1 MRVIGI
7 LLFILCII
15 PISAKATNENVS
27 IMKTGEEEYVIYI
40 ESTLDKKFSFALS
53 NDKELAKEDL
63 EFIASGFD
71 SNYAAVK
78 NNIAYIDSDLYK
90 KYGLKEIYI
99 WVKVEDKYILEAQKL
114 NLNDSVT
121 SEEIKSIEDATK
133 RIKVNTDKKIDTV
146 NKEDEVI
153 KTLTTGAIEIT
164 DDSNSK
170 YYYETIKLP
179 GTEQC
184 NQLMKLAEEMN
195 GAYAK
200 MNLLK

>member
-53 NDKELAKEDL
+53 NDKDLAKEDL

-78 NNIAYIDSDLYK
+78 NNI
-90 KYGLKEIYI
+90 
-99 WVKVEDKYILEAQKL
+99 
-114 NLNDSVT
+114 
-121 SEEIKSIEDATK
+121 
-133 RIKVNTDKKIDTV
+133 R
-146 NKEDEVI
+146 
-153 KTLTTGAIEIT
+153 
-164 DDSNSK
+164 
-170 YYYETIKLP
+170 
-179 GTEQC
+179 
-184 NQLMKLAEEMN
+184 
-195 GAYAK
+195 
-200 MNLLK
+200 